1 MISIEDTGPGLSPE
15 ALSKAFD
22 RFVHED
28 DVERQ
33 GTGLDLPIVKE
44 LVEQMNGT
52 VEMQSELGKGSG
64 FYISIPCE
72 MASFDKKTE
81 ILI

>member
-1 MISIEDTGPGLSPE
+1 MISIEDTGQGLSAE
-15 ALSKAFD
+15 ALSKFFD
-22 RFVHED
+22 RFVRYENVD
-28 DVERQ
+28 RS
-33 GTGLDLPIVKE
+33 GTGLDMPIVKE

-52 VEMQSELGKGSG
+52 IEVQSELGKGTS

-72 MASFDKKTE
+72 MASFEKKTE